1 MPSDG
6 DTHSGSEAERGVAVE
21 EDEKGVKS
29 RNEAQS
35 EDRDVIDPSDFQTL
49 ELTLEEARRQY
60 DDEEARRDTVENKI
74 GIVVTVDA
82 LLISFGALFNQG
94 LHPLVLVAVLIPALV
109 SAGLGLHAIRSRDYE
124 RPGKNIWDFYD
135 YSEYDDIG
143 AQREQLLLDYVR
155 TTGMNKEKNDP
166 KFGVF
171 NTCIK
176 LTFTSLVLLLAMP
189 VANYFGVFDWALRE
203 GRLLFDWVANQLR

>member
-1 MPSDG
+1 M
-6 DTHSGSEAERGVAVE
+6 SEEEATEESVADE
-21 EDEKGVKS
+21 EDEA
-29 RNEAQS
+29 NE
-35 EDRDVIDPSDFQTL
+35 RDVIDPSEFPTL
-49 ELTLEEARRQY
+49 DLTLEEARRQY
-60 DDEEARRDTVENKI
+60 DDEETRRDTVENKI

-94 LHPLVLVAVLIPALV
+94 LHPLALVAILLPALV

-135 YSEYDDIG
+135 YSEYDNAD

-155 TTGMNKEKNDP
+155 TTGKNKEKNDP

-171 NTCIK
+171 NNCIK
-176 LTFTSLVLLLAMP
+176 LTFASLVLLLITP
-189 VANYFGVFDWALRE
+189 VASEFGILDTLRQFT
-203 GRLLFDWVANQLR
+203 LDVLHQLF

>member
-1 MPSDG
+1 MADDG
-6 DTHSGSEAERGVAVE
+6 NTQSGSEAEREVAVE
-21 EDEKGVKS
+21 EGEEGGESSDE
-29 RNEAQS
+29 EES
-35 EDRDVIDPSDFQTL
+35 ESRDVIDPTEFPTL
-49 ELTLEEARRQY
+49 ELTLDEARRQY

-94 LHPLVLVAVLIPALV
+94 LHPLVLVVVMVPALV

-135 YSEYDDIG
+135 YSDYNDVGD
-143 AQREQLLLDYVR
+143 QREQLLLDYVR
-155 TTGMNKEKNDP
+155 TTGTNKKKNDP

-171 NTCIK
+171 NTCI
-176 LTFTSLVLLLAMP
+176 TFTFASLVLLLATP
-189 VANYFGVFDWALRE
+189 IANYFGVFEWLGEHGTSLLRQAL
-203 GRLLFDWVANQLR
+203 GSLK

>member
-1 MPSDG
+1 M
-6 DTHSGSEAERGVAVE
+6 TKKEAESSSVDAQNQE
-21 EDEKGVKS
+21 QEDTGSDSDTE
-29 RNEAQS
+29 
-35 EDRDVIDPSDFQTL
+35 RDVISPDEFPTL

-60 DDEEARRDTVENKI
+60 DDEETRRDTVENKI

-94 LHPLVLVAVLIPALV
+94 INPIILVIVLVPALV

-124 RPGKNIWDFYD
+124 RPGKDIWNFYD
-135 YSEYDDIG
+135 YSDYDNAGD
-143 AQREQLLLDYVR
+143 QREQLLLDYVR
-155 TTGMNKEKNDP
+155 TTGKNKEKNDP

-176 LTFTSLVLLLAMP
+176 LTFVSLLLLLATP
-189 VANYFGVFDWALRE
+189 IASEFGLLEAITRIIHAL
-203 GRLLFDWVANQLR
+203 LNQFY